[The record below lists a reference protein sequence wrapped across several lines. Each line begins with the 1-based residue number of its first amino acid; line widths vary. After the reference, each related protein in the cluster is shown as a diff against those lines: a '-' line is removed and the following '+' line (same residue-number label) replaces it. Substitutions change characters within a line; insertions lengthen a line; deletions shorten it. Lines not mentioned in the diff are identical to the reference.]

1 MGCFAYLAP
10 VGPFAGLSNPARQK
24 IADSFPNLSIAKIES
39 AAEAFLLALQ
49 APEIEPRLAEARD
62 ELNVFAGELARFHQ
76 ALTQIRRHRLDHAIG
91 EVSRMISGENEFEE
105 LDRSLNMLR
114 TATRQTSRA
123 LPPGR
128 SELASRRLVATL
140 ARQVRDAGLPLS
152 GTSSNSLLSLVD
164 LIFDDLM
171 VGGDAPSA
179 VKEWQQSERANIDQE
194 RASMLLD
201 LVS

>member
-1 MGCFAYLAP
+1 MGYFAYLAP

-24 IADSFPNLSIAKIES
+24 IASAFPTLSIAEIEN
-39 AAEAFLLALQ
+39 AAEAFLLALK

-62 ELNVFAGELARFHQ
+62 ELNTFAGELARFQH
-76 ALTQIRRHRLDHAIG
+76 ALKQIRRHRLDHAIG
-91 EVSRMISGENEFEE
+91 EVSRIISGENELEE
-105 LDRSLNMLR
+105 VDRSLNLLR

-128 SELASRRLVATL
+128 SELASRRFVATL
-140 ARQVRDAGLPLS
+140 ARQVRAAGLPLS
-152 GTSSNSLLSLVD
+152 GTSGNSLLSLVD

-179 VKEWQQSERANIDQE
+179 VREWHQSEAANIDQE
-194 RASMLLD
+194 RTSMLLD